1 MLYRRSSTPSLW
13 SEMERLQQEM
23 DRLFGDYNPGRF
35 EIGPTFPAMNFYTNE
50 QAEIVTAEMPGF
62 KPEDIDVSVVGETL
76 TVSGERQNSDVDN
89 NKAEFHRQERFTGKF
104 TRSVGLLFPVDAN
117 KIDASFEN
125 GMLRI
130 FLPRAEADRPKKISV
145 KTA

>member
-23 DRLFGDYNPGRF
+23 DRLFGDYNPGHF

-50 QAEIVTAEMPGF
+50 QAEVITAEMPGF
-62 KPEDIDVSVVGETL
+62 KPEDIDISVVGETL
-76 TVSGERQNSDVDN
+76 TISGERQNGDGDQ
-89 NKAEFHRQERFTGKF
+89 KAEFHRQERFSGKF

-117 KIDASFEN
+117 KIDASCVN

-130 FLPRAEADRPKKISV
+130 FLPRAESDRPKKISV

>member
-1 MLYRRSSTPSLW
+1 MLYRRSSSPSLW

-23 DRLFGDYNPGRF
+23 DRLFGNFNPGHF
-35 EIGPTFPAMNFYTNE
+35 EIGPTFPPMNIYTNE

-62 KPEDIDVSVVGETL
+62 KPEDIEINVVGETL
-76 TVSGERQNSDVDN
+76 TINGERRNKDVDA
-89 NKAEFHRQERFTGKF
+89 KAEYHRQERSSGKF
-104 TRSVGLLFPVDAN
+104 TRSIELLFPVDAD
-117 KIDASFEN
+117 KIEAAFEN
-125 GMLRI
+125 GILRI